1 MNSTEKTSRIEKTV
15 TVERYRIPTTRDGN
29 QTFVPHDGELED
41 QQFNVEENFPF
52 SNNHGA
58 VVIIFGHTRFFI
70 WKRSWIIAVKEGE
83 KTRFLTPRTS

>member
-1 MNSTEKTSRIEKTV
+1 MSTIEKTV
-15 TVERYRIPTTRDGN
+15 TVERYVIATTRDGD
-29 QTFVPHDGELED
+29 QMFMPYYSELEG
-41 QQFNVEENFPF
+41 QRFKVEENFPF

-83 KTRFLTPRTS
+83 KTRFLTPKAS